1 MIDLLF
7 AFESEAAA
15 QEALADCGLWTGEGW
30 DTSRVMAP
38 VRITMLDGTSPSG
51 WWLGATLM
59 ERDAAVEAIAQAVLD
74 PSKNVGLKPSGYVIS
89 TVWPLANV
97 DAIAEISPLWAGR
110 PYRFP
115 GLPQAEDPEDFTDVQ
130 A

>member
-7 AFESEAAA
+7 AFPSEEDA
-15 QEALADCGLWTGEGW
+15 QTALAPSGLWTGEAW

-38 VRITMLDGTSPSG
+38 IQIKMLDGSQPSG
-51 WWLGATLM
+51 FWLGATVNEL
-59 ERDAAVEAIAQAVLD
+59 DDDLAPLTQAALD
-74 PSKNVGLKPSGYVIS
+74 PSLAVGLTPSEYVIS
-89 TVWPLANV
+89 TVWPIKNI

-115 GLPQAEDPEDFTDVQ
+115 GLPQPEEDVSASD
-130 A
+130 

>member
-7 AFESEAAA
+7 AFPSEEEA
-15 QEALADCGLWTGEGW
+15 QAALAPSGLWTGEAW

-38 VRITMLDGTSPSG
+38 ISITMLDGSQPAG
-51 WWLGATLM
+51 FWLGATVNEL
-59 ERDAAVEAIAQAVLD
+59 DDDLAPLTQAALD
-74 PSKNVGLKPSGYVIS
+74 PSLAVGLKPSEYVIS
-89 TVWPLANV
+89 TVWPIENV

-115 GLPQAEDPEDFTDVQ
+115 GLPQSDETLAPSEGV
-130 A
+130 